1 MMKRIIGITALL
13 ALVLVMAACGNKDK
27 VITAEEAKARMDSGD
42 KVVVVDVRTPEE
54 YKEEHIKG
62 AINVPEQV
70 IADEKTEEY
79 LPDKDAEILVYCK
92 SGNRSATAT
101 ARLVKLGYTNVKDFG
116 GIEDWPYEKEKGES
130 KAEKKTKDKTKG
142 DGILSSF
149 ESTDMDNK
157 PVDASIFK
165 GKKLTMVNI
174 WATFCGPC
182 IQEMPDLSQLNKEYA
197 DKGFQVVGIPVDTMG
212 SDGKISDKMVDTAK
226 DVIKEGKADYLH
238 ILPSESLNKAKL
250 SQVQS
255 VPETIFVDENGKQ
268 VGESYIGSRSKE
280 DWAKIIE
287 KLLKEV

>member
-1 MMKRIIGITALL
+1 MKRIIGITALL

-101 ARLVKLGYTNVKDFG
+101 ARLVKQGYTNVKDFG

-130 KAEKKTKDKTKG
+130 KADKKTKDKTKG

>member
-1 MMKRIIGITALL
+1 MKRIIGITVLL
-13 ALVLVMAACGNKDK
+13 ALVLVVAACGNKDK
-27 VITAEEAKARMDSGD
+27 VITAEEAKTRMDSGD
-42 KVVVVDVRTPEE
+42 KVVVVDVRTPKE

-79 LPDKDAEILVYCK
+79 LADKDAEILVYCK

-101 ARLVKLGYTNVKDFG
+101 TRLVKQGYTDVKDFG
-116 GIEDWPYEKEKGES
+116 GIEDWPYEKEKGEP
-130 KAEKKTKDKTKG
+130 KAEKKAKDKGKS

-165 GKKLTMVNI
+165 GKNLTMINI

-212 SDGKISDKMVDTAK
+212 SDGKISQKMVDTAK
-226 DVIKEGKADYLH
+226 DVVKEGKADYLH

-268 VGESYIGSRSKE
+268 VRGSYIGSRSKE

>member
-101 ARLVKLGYTNVKDFG
+101 ARLVKQGYTNVKDFG

-130 KAEKKTKDKTKG
+130 KADKKTKDKTKG